1 MYPTRLSFLC
11 RRSTIVPPFLLLT
24 FILMTIGVARADEAT
39 DAKAVTSAFLKLTD
53 QDDAEG
59 AYRMAGENL
68 KKTAPKA
75 ETIAGLKRW
84 FGVKGG
90 AATSREIAIQR
101 TYSEVEANAAFPAV
115 KTKGSLYVFRYR
127 SKYPNGTFFEDL
139 YVSRDS
145 DGVLRINGHVPQPA

>member
-1 MYPTRLSFLC
+1 MYPPRLSFLC
-11 RRSTIVPPFLLLT
+11 RRSTLVPAFILLT

-75 ETIAGLKRW
+75 ETIAGLKKW

-90 AATSREIAIQR
+90 AATSREIVIQR
-101 TYSEVEANAAFPAV
+101 TYSEEEANAAFPGV

-127 SKYPNGTFFEDL
+127 SKYPNGTFFEDV

-145 DGVLRINGHVPQPA
+145 DGVLRINGHLPQPA

>member
-1 MYPTRLSFLC
+1 MYPLRFSFLC
-11 RRSTIVPPFLLLT
+11 CRSTLVPAFILLT
-24 FILMTIGVARADEAT
+24 FILMTIGVTRADEAT

-68 KKTAPKA
+68 RKTATKA
-75 ETIAGLKRW
+75 ETIAGLRKW

-90 AATSREIAIQR
+90 AATSREIVIQR
-101 TYSEVEANAAFPAV
+101 TYSEEEANAAFPGV

-145 DGVLRINGHVPQPA
+145 DGVLRINGHLPQPA